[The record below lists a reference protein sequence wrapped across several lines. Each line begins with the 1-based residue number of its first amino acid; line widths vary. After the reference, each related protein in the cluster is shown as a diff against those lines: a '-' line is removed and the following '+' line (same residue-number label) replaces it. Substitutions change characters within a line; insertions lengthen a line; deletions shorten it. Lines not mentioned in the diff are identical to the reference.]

1 MTDYKRPT
9 CGSLCR
15 PMALILLAI
24 YGPREIKLED
34 YSWAFN
40 LCIYNT
46 IWYSEIILNPICA
59 VDIKI

>member
-1 MTDYKRPT
+1 
-9 CGSLCR
+9 
-15 PMALILLAI
+15 MALILLAI